1 MEKILLS
8 NIFKKSEN
16 QKSFVLETALVFRL
30 KLETLFQIYDIE
42 KIYGVSTSEEL
53 YKKLIDENFW
63 IDFSLNYLFF
73 NDQTDQ
79 NLALTEF
86 YNYYNKLMIALRM
99 NKTVFKEYLDFLSD
113 KGINAIKKKDNLDL
127 TYPDYLEILN
137 YQLKYAIPSIAIE
150 KEFGICRSVYQKKVS
165 KLIEQNPE
173 LYEKY
178 HSLMDFGH
186 DTFMTKRG

>member
-30 KLETLFQIYDIE
+30 KLETLLQIYDIE

-53 YKKLIDENFW
+53 YKKLIEENFW

-99 NKTVFKEYLDFLSD
+99 KNNVFKEYLDVLSD
-113 KGINAIKKKDNLDL
+113 KGINAIKSKDCENLTPEECL
-127 TYPDYLEILN
+127 IVIK
-137 YQLKYAIPSIAIE
+137 YQLKYAIPTRVIE
-150 KEFGICRSVYQKKVS
+150 KEFGIYRSTYQKKVA
-165 KLIEQNPE
+165 KILKQNPE

-178 HSLMDFGH
+178 QNLMNYNYDIY
-186 DTFMTKRG
+186 MSR